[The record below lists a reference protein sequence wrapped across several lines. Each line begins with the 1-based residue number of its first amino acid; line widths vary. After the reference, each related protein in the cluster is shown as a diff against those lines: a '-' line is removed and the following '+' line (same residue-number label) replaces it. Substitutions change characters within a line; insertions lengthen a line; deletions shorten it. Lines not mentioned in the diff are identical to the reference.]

1 MNISWVL
8 TDLTS
13 KIKLKSGENR
23 LFVRFNKFLNDS
35 KDYFQGL
42 ALNKLYNE
50 FKYFLNHLLYYIISF
65 NLHV

>member
-1 MNISWVL
+1 MIISLLL
-8 TDLTS
+8 TNLTS

-50 FKYFLNHLLYYIISF
+50 FKYFLNHLLYYIILF

>member
-1 MNISWVL
+1 ML

-13 KIKLKSGENR
+13 EIMLKSGENR

-35 KDYFQGL
+35 KDHFQGL